1 MTRTRRHVLTSLGT
15 CATALALPALAQ
27 STKTTRIL
35 VGFPAGGGTDAVAR
49 VLADKLKDELGHA
62 VVVENRPGAGGQIA
76 AQALKAAPADGS
88 VIFLT
93 HDHSISILPLVTKNP
108 GYDPVVDFT
117 PVAGFASFVNAFA
130 LSGDTPAR
138 TFTDYLSWVRDTG
151 ENKGAVGIPAPSS
164 TPEFL
169 VKLIARKFNVDLVP
183 VPYRGGA
190 PMMADMLGNQ
200 IAAGVASV
208 PDFIENH
215 KAGKLRV
222 VGVLGVNRQA
232 VLPDVPTFHEM
243 GLTGFEDLPFYGFFA
258 PAGTPAAWIEGFGQ
272 ALSKVVRQPAL
283 RERLSAMGLDVGYMN
298 RAQLR
303 ERERAYSATW
313 SRIVKTLGVVP
324 Q

>member
-1 MTRTRRHVLTSLGT
+1 M
-15 CATALALPALAQ
+15 
-27 STKTTRIL
+27 
-35 VGFPAGGGTDAVAR
+35 
-49 VLADKLKDELGHA
+49 
-62 VVVENRPGAGGQIA
+62 
-76 AQALKAAPADGS
+76 
-88 VIFLT
+88 
-93 HDHSISILPLVTKNP
+93 
-108 GYDPVVDFT
+108 
-117 PVAGFASFVNAFA
+117 
-130 LSGDTPAR
+130 
-138 TFTDYLSWVRDTG
+138 
-151 ENKGAVGIPAPSS
+151 
-164 TPEFL
+164 
-169 VKLIARKFNVDLVP
+169 
-183 VPYRGGA
+183 
-190 PMMADMLGNQ
+190 
-200 IAAGVASV
+200 
-208 PDFIENH
+208 
-215 KAGKLRV
+215 RV